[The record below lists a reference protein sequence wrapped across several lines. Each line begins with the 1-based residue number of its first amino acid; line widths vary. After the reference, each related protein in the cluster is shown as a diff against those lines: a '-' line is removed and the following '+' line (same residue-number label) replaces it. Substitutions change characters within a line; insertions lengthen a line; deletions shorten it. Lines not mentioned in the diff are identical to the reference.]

1 MKYKWDRQF
10 QFDRQFL
17 LNKGTFGTRVTRKG
31 ETPKGTG
38 RNSSNWERK
47 ADKGVDVMQNRK
59 EQKAGDNKE
68 EKNSW
73 VPGKKNKTR
82 RDLGDKEPRECN
94 G

>member
-1 MKYKWDRQF
+1 MGDLLTGSDRDEVQMG
-10 QFDRQFL
+10 QTIPVCCDL
-17 LNKGTFGTRVTRKG
+17 LNKGTFETTVTRKG

-47 ADKGVDVMQNRK
+47 ADKGLDGIQNRK

-73 VPGKKNKTR
+73 VPGKKN
-82 RDLGDKEPRECN
+82 
-94 G
+94 